1 MHAKLLML
9 ALFFLV
15 LTDAQSCIGFSK
27 GSYSGDVT
35 SQDECRTACETAE
48 GFCCPDFKTL
58 SNSNK
63 TYYKCS
69 CVNNQQGTGDRRSIC
84 EGEPPT
90 FPRTPTSPGNL
101 PPSVRGRRRLLG
113 PVLPVGRAS
122 RPC

>member
-1 MHAKLLML
+1 MFTPRVSRSFSAPLAHISAAMHAKLLML

-58 SNSNK
+58 SDSNK

-69 CVNNQQGTGDRRSIC
+69 TTTPSLAGRSH
-84 EGEPPT
+84 
-90 FPRTPTSPGNL
+90 SPKRAA
-101 PPSVRGRRRLLG
+101 PSSS
-113 PVLPVGRAS
+113 S
-122 RPC
+122 RPRPPPCA